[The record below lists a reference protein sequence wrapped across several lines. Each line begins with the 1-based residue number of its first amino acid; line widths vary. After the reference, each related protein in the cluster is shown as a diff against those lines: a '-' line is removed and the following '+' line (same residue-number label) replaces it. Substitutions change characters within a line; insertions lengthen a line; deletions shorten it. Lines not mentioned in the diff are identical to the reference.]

1 MFKNYILIKKKIGV
15 IITLE
20 MPIFLITKKGIKFL
34 LKKNYFVIR
43 IGRGSEKK
51 LYFKDKNYLDYSN
64 LNIKNDFLDIG

>member
-1 MFKNYILIKKKIGV
+1 MFKKLYSNQKKDWSYHNFRNANIFNY
-15 IITLE
+15 
-20 MPIFLITKKGIKFL
+20 KKGIKFL

-64 LNIKNDFLDIG
+64 LNIKNDF